1 MIETTELNQTLLLDP
16 RRKLEKMLDIAGVEY
31 MESEIVSASI
41 PPASLYITFG
51 IGNCVSRELD
61 IEIFPLGEI
70 PKRAKIKVFVRPVVG
85 ETVGDWIPQG
95 EFFIRT
101 RQKDKRTGRLIIT
114 AFDAMLKAE
123 SVWLNSSYDK
133 DTWPMTQADAVED
146 IAHRMGVEV
155 DNRTVLSNDFPVDYP
170 IDEYGDLTM
179 REVLSGIAVSN
190 AGNWR
195 ITDEGKLILIG
206 ASSIPEETSYLV
218 SEYGS
223 SITFGGVRILV

>member
-1 MIETTELNQTLLLDP
+1 MLETTVLNQTLLLNP
-16 RRKLEKMLDIAGVEY
+16 LRRLEKMFDIAGVEY

-41 PPASLYITFG
+41 PPVSLYTTFG

-61 IEIFPLGEI
+61 IEIFPLGDI
-70 PKRAKIKVFVRPVVG
+70 PKRAKIKAFVRPVVG
-85 ETVGDWIPQG
+85 ETAGDWIPQG

-123 SVWLNSSYDK
+123 SVWLNSSYN
-133 DTWPMTQADAVED
+133 TANWPMTQVDAVAD
-146 IAHRMGVEV
+146 IAHRMGVDV
-155 DNRTVLSNDFPVDYP
+155 DDRTALSADFPVAYP

-195 ITDEGKLILIG
+195 ITDEGKLLLIG
-206 ASSIPEETSYLV
+206 ASDIPRETNYLV
-218 SEYGS
+218 SNYGS
-223 SITFGGVRILV
+223 AITFGGVRILV